1 LDNEAQEWEL
11 EQRRVDD
18 VVREVSRRVTTLRQ
32 RVEGIQS
39 DIVDIRRDFWEE
51 VTVNFEDSAEAAE
64 TMASI
69 RQQAEVLSEQERSHQ
84 NAHQQLK
91 TLIRLQ
97 QSPYFGRIDFRAHGE
112 TSSEPVYL
120 GISSFVDS
128 SGDNFLVHDWRAPIS
143 SLYYDYPPGPAKYT
157 APDSVIEG
165 TLDVK
170 RQYLIRDSRLLSM
183 FDTGVTIGDELLQE
197 VLGQQ
202 AEPQMKSIVATIQ
215 REQNAVIRDTLHR
228 LVIVEGAAGSGKT
241 SAAMQRIAYLLYRYR
256 ELLKA
261 SQVVMFSPNP
271 LFSSYVATVLPE
283 LGEENMDQTT
293 FPDYLKGP
301 VGHALT
307 LEDPFEQMEIILTDV
322 DAPGY
327 ETRIEGIRYKAGLS
341 FKDLIDKYAAWLGT
355 DGLLFKGLKFRG
367 KVIVSG
373 KRIKRQFYS
382 YDPSLSIPNRLRFL
396 SHWILDELR
405 TEAQRQKS
413 QKWVEEEIELFDSD
427 TYHKVFQALHRQG
440 QFTEDSFEDAARE
453 RDALAGIVIDKHFRR
468 LRKAVKE
475 LRYLDLPGVYRQL
488 FSNPEI
494 ALRLVKAAEL
504 PPLWRDICAQT
515 VHFLDDKRL
524 TYEDA
529 TPYVYLRERVEGIRV
544 NNTVR
549 HVFIDEAQ
557 DYSPFQFACIKQLF
571 PHARLTVLSDP
582 NQAIHVHASTG
593 EHGGA
598 FASLMALYQGQTTE
612 TYRLSKSYRSTEQIV
627 LFTRGILDQGEAIDP
642 FHRVGQKPTLVRVP
656 DRYELMRQ
664 VARKIKELNARQHRT
679 IAVVCKTQAE
689 SEVVHQDLKAFD
701 VANNLIDRNTTRY
714 QPGVTV
720 IPAYLAKGVEFDA
733 VIVFD
738 ASADAYC
745 RAHERKLLYT
755 ACTRAM
761 HELHIYYIEAMSS
774 FLRGISEDTYV
785 TE

>member
-1 LDNEAQEWEL
+1 MENDAQEWKE
-11 EQRRVDD
+11 EQLRVDR
-18 VVREVSRRVTTLRQ
+18 VVGEVSRQIAILRQ

-51 VTVNFEDSAEAAE
+51 VTVNFEDRAEAAE

-84 NAHQQLK
+84 NARQQLK
-91 TLIRLQ
+91 TLMRLV
-97 QSPYFGRIDFRAHGE
+97 QSPYFGRIDFRADGE

-120 GISSFVDS
+120 GISSFADS

-143 SLYYDYPPGPAKYT
+143 SLYYDYVPGPAEYT
-157 APDSVIEG
+157 APDGIIQG

-170 RQYLIRDSRLLSM
+170 RQYLIKNSRILSM

-197 VLGQQ
+197 VLGQH
-202 AEPQMKSIVATIQ
+202 ADTQMKSIVATIQ

-256 ELLKA
+256 EHLKA
-261 SQVVMFSPNP
+261 NQVVMFSPNP

-283 LGEENMDQTT
+283 LGEENMNQTT
-293 FPDYLKGP
+293 FPDYLQGP
-301 VGHALT
+301 VGHMLS
-307 LEDPFEQMEIILTDV
+307 LEDPFEQMETILTDI
-322 DAPGY
+322 DSPGY
-327 ETRIEGIRYKAGLS
+327 SARIEGIRYKAGLA
-341 FKDLIDKYAAWLGT
+341 FKDLIDKYLGWLST
-355 DGLLFKGLKFRG
+355 DGLIFRGLKFRG

-382 YDPSLSIPNRLRFL
+382 YDASVSIPNRLRFL
-396 SHWILDELR
+396 SQWILEELKS
-405 TEAQRQKS
+405 EATRQKS
-413 QKWVEEEIELFDSD
+413 QKWVEEEIELLDSD
-427 TYHKVFQALHRQG
+427 TYHKVFTRLTRRG
-440 QFTEDSFEDAARE
+440 QFTQGSFEDAARE
-453 RDALAGIVIDKHFRR
+453 RDTLAEIVIDKHFRR

-475 LRYLDLPGVYRQL
+475 LRYVDVPAVYRQM
-488 FSNPEI
+488 FRNSEI
-494 ALRLVKAAEL
+494 ALRLVKKVDL
-504 PPLWRDICAQT
+504 PPLWHDICAQT
-515 VHFLDDKRL
+515 VAFLDNKRL

-529 TPYVYLRERVEGIRV
+529 TPYVYLRERLEGIRV
-544 NNTVR
+544 NNAIR

-571 PHARLTVLSDP
+571 PHARLTVLGDR
-582 NQAIHVHASTG
+582 NQAIHVHASIG
-593 EHGGA
+593 EQSNA
-598 FASLMALYQGQTTE
+598 FASLLTLYQGQATE
-612 TYRLSKSYRSTEQIV
+612 TYRFSKSYRSTEQIV
-627 LFTRGILDQGEAIDP
+627 LFTKGILAQGATIDA
-642 FHRVGQKPTLVRVP
+642 FHREGRKPSLVAVP

-664 VARKIKELNARQHRT
+664 VIQRIRELQERQHRT

-689 SEVVHQDLKAFD
+689 SKEVHLDLKAFD
-701 VANNLIDRNTTRY
+701 VQTNLIDRSTSRY
-714 QPGVTV
+714 QSGVTV

-733 VIVFD
+733 VILFD
-738 ASADAYC
+738 ASEKEYS
-745 RAHERKLLYT
+745 RAHEQKLLYT

-761 HELHIYYIEAMSS
+761 HELHVYYIEKMSP
-774 FLRGISEDTYV
+774 FLRGVSESTYV